1 MDPCVEEERTESE
14 HEKSYEE
21 KLRRHQSS
29 SIEKCSDDEFW
40 RTVHH
45 GAPTADDPA
54 SAHRRYTGV
63 HVENIMRETNRILD
77 RRMARLRQEMEAAAV
92 RSDQL
97 SIDAIDAEMDEYV
110 HVRYS
115 I

>member
-29 SIEKCSDDEFW
+29 SIEECSDDEFW

-54 SAHRRYTGV
+54 SAHRRYTDV
-63 HVENIMRETNRILD
+63 HLENITRETNRILD

-92 RSDQL
+92 RNDQL
-97 SIDAIDAEMDEYV
+97 SMDAIDAEMDECV
-110 HVRYS
+110 HVR
-115 I
+115 

>member
-1 MDPCVEEERTESE
+1 
-14 HEKSYEE
+14 
-21 KLRRHQSS
+21 
-29 SIEKCSDDEFW
+29 
-40 RTVHH
+40 
-45 GAPTADDPA
+45 
-54 SAHRRYTGV
+54 
-63 HVENIMRETNRILD
+63 MRETNRILD